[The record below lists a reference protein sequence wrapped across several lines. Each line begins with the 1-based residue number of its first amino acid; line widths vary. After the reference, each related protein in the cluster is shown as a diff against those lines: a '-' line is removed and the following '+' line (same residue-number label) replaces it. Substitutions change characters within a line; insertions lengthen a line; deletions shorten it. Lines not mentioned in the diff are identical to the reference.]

1 MLRREESL
9 TTMSRTLNRKTTT
22 LLLAGWLAGCALP
35 NQAMRSNYTDYN
47 ETIHYTQS
55 QQMLLNLVRL
65 KYRELPL
72 FLKVGA
78 LSASYSFEFNGGSRL
93 GKSGDT
99 KLYSLDLGASYSTRP
114 TITYTPV
121 EGDTFVKQVLSEVDS
136 QVFVLLY
143 RSGWP
148 ISVLCHVMV
157 ERIGKAINRQDDPS
171 YPAFEKIVD
180 RLQNAQK
187 TDKLRFENEG
197 KDQRVVL
204 TTDFVDIVSDDRV
217 AEERELR
224 YPIHVVQLR
233 SFLDIMYFLGKNTEV
248 PKAQQDQVKPSQP
261 NGWIRIHASPRPPD
275 GALVSVKY
283 NDTWFSIAK
292 NDIPSKD
299 TFSLIK
305 LLYQMQAGDIPTVQP
320 LLTLP
325 IANP

>member
-1 MLRREESL
+1 MNQKLKRSA
-9 TTMSRTLNRKTTT
+9 TT
-22 LLLAGWLAGCALP
+22 LLLAGSLAGCALP
-35 NQAMRSNYTDYN
+35 NQAMRRNYTDYN

-78 LSASYSFEFNGGSRL
+78 LSASYAFELSGGARAS
-93 GKSGDT
+93 KAGDT
-99 KLYSLDLGASYSTRP
+99 KLYGLDLGASYSTRP

-121 EGDTFVKQVLSEVDS
+121 EGNTFVKQVLTEVDS
-136 QVFVLLY
+136 QAFVLLY

-157 ERIGKAINRQDDPS
+157 ERIGKALNRQDDPT
-171 YPAFEKIVD
+171 YATFEKIVD
-180 RLQNAQK
+180 RLQLAQK
-187 TDKLRFENEG
+187 ADKLRFEIEG
-197 KDQRVVL
+197 KETTVVL
-204 TTDFVDIVSDDRV
+204 TTDFLDIVSDERV

-224 YPIHVVQLR
+224 YPIHAVQMR

-248 PKAQQDQVKPSQP
+248 PAAQQDQVKLSQP
-261 NGWIRIHASPRPPD
+261 NGWIRIHATPREP
-275 GALVSVKY
+275 GNALVSVKY
-283 NDTWFSIAK
+283 NDTWFSISK
-292 NDIPSKD
+292 NDVPSKD
-299 TFSLIK
+299 TFSLIA

-325 IANP
+325 IASP

>member
-1 MLRREESL
+1 
-9 TTMSRTLNRKTTT
+9 MSRTFESTVTT
-22 LLLAGWLAGCALP
+22 LLLAGLLAGCALP
-35 NQAMRSNYTDYN
+35 NKAMRSNYTDYN

-78 LSASYSFEFNGGSRL
+78 LSASYSFELNGGAHA
-93 GKSGDT
+93 GKAGDT
-99 KLYSLDLGASYSTRP
+99 KLYGLDLGASYSTRP

-136 QVFVLLY
+136 QAFVLLY

-157 ERIGKAINRQDDPS
+157 ERIGKALNRQDDPS
-171 YPAFEKIVD
+171 YETFEKIVN
-180 RLQNAQK
+180 RLQDAQK
-187 TDKLRFENEG
+187 ADKLRFEHEG
-197 KDQRVVL
+197 KETTVVL

-224 YPIHVVQLR
+224 YPIHAVQLR

-248 PKAQQDQVKPSQP
+248 PPAQQDQVKLSQP
-261 NGWIRIHASPRPPD
+261 NGWIRIHATPKPPD
-275 GALVSVKY
+275 NALVSVKY

>member
-1 MLRREESL
+1 
-9 TTMSRTLNRKTTT
+9 MSRTFNQKATT
-22 LLLAGWLAGCALP
+22 LLLAGLLSGCALP
-35 NQAMRSNYTDYN
+35 NQAMRSNYSGYN

-78 LSASYSFEFNGGSRL
+78 LSASYSFELSGGARA
-93 GKSGDT
+93 GKGGDT
-99 KLYSLDLGASYSTRP
+99 KAYGLDLGASYSTRP

-136 QVFVLLY
+136 QAFVLLY

-157 ERIGKAINRQDDPS
+157 ERIGKALNRQDDPS
-171 YPAFEKIVD
+171 YPGFEKIVD
-180 RLQNAQK
+180 RLQAAQRA
-187 TDKLRFENEG
+187 DKLRFEIEG
-197 KDQRVVL
+197 KETTVVL
-204 TTDFVDIVSDDRV
+204 TTDFVDIVSDERV

-224 YPIHVVQLR
+224 YPIKAVQLR

-248 PKAQQDQVKPSQP
+248 PEAQQDQVKASQP
-261 NGWIRIHASPRPPD
+261 NGWIRIHATSKPPGD
-275 GALVSVKY
+275 ALVSVEY

-305 LLYQMQAGDIPTVQP
+305 LLYQMQAGDIPTMQP

-325 IANP
+325 IASP

>member
-1 MLRREESL
+1 MF
-9 TTMSRTLNRKTTT
+9 NRQAMT
-22 LLLAGWLAGCALP
+22 LLLTGFLAGCALP

-65 KYRELPL
+65 KFRELPL

-78 LSASYSFEFNGGSRL
+78 LSASYSFELNGGAHA
-93 GKSGDT
+93 GKAGDT
-99 KLYSLDLGASYSTRP
+99 KLYGLDLGASYSTRP

-136 QVFVLLY
+136 HAFVLLY

-157 ERIGKAINRQDDPS
+157 ERIGKALNRQDDPS
-171 YPAFEKIVD
+171 YPGFEKIVD
-180 RLQNAQK
+180 RLQSAQK
-187 TDKLRFENEG
+187 ADKLRFEIEG
-197 KDQRVVL
+197 KDTTVVW
-204 TTDFVDIVSDDRV
+204 TTDFLDIVSDERV

-224 YPIHVVQLR
+224 YPIHAVQMR

-248 PKAQQDQVKPSQP
+248 PAAQQDQVKLSQP
-261 NGWIRIHASPRPPD
+261 NGWIRIHATPRQPGD
-275 GALVSVKY
+275 ALVSVKY

-292 NDIPSKD
+292 NDVPSKD
-299 TFSLIK
+299 TFSLIA

-325 IANP
+325 IASP